1 MGDKKAVV
9 KNVDM
14 SEDMQDEAINTAIQ
28 AIAKYN
34 IEKDISAY
42 IKKEFDRNHGA
53 SWHCKYFI
61 FLKFVILFLKN

>member
-14 SEDMQDEAINTAIQ
+14 SEEMQDEAINTAIQ

-42 IKKEFDRNHGA
+42 IKKEFDRTYGA
-53 SWHCKYFI
+53 TW
-61 FLKFVILFLKN
+61 